1 MPDIRKPVLIV
12 GGSLVGLATSALLG
26 AHGVDT
32 LVVERHS
39 GTAIHPRAAS
49 FHQRTMEI
57 FRSLGIDKQVE
68 RAADLEFVQQGAIM
82 AVETLAGKELAYF
95 QENYNSG
102 VEHLS
107 ATPRLF
113 ITQIGLEP
121 ILRDRARQDGA
132 DIRFNTELVAFS
144 EVDDGVHATIRD
156 RADGSTQT
164 VHADYLVA
172 ADGAHS
178 PIREQLG
185 IPLEGRGTFANCIT
199 IYFKSDVR
207 EMIGDRNLSVI
218 YVTHPEFLAFFRFS
232 ITADSGF
239 LAVFSTKTA
248 GGGKDTNVSADLS
261 TERLTYFVRAALGAP
276 DDWPITIDSV
286 QSWEASAGWASSFR
300 SGRVLLAGDSAHTMP
315 PTGGFGG
322 NAGIADAHNLAWKL
336 AHVLGGTAGPT
347 LLDSY
352 DAERR
357 PNSALVA
364 EQAYARYVA
373 RLDPDL
379 PQENLAEILDDAAVE
394 LGAVY
399 RSDAVI
405 AVIPE
410 ESADGDLPATGA
422 GPAIG
427 ADPATG
433 AGPATHNPRSGTLLV
448 GSRAPHVWLARG
460 GDEISTLD
468 LVQRGFLLL
477 TGSAGGG
484 WAEAA
489 AAVAADLDV
498 PITAVVV
505 GQGGVTDPAGTFHQ
519 VYGIEPGG
527 AVLIRPDDIV
537 AWRSVTAPSDAGEA
551 LRSAMTRVLAVT
563 SPVAG

>member
-1 MPDIRKPVLIV
+1 MSDIRTPVLIV

-26 AHGVDT
+26 AQGVAS

-57 FRSLGIDKQVE
+57 FRGLGIDEKVE
-68 RAADLEFVQQGAIM
+68 EAANLEFVQQGAIM

-95 QENYNSG
+95 QENYNAG

-121 ILRDRARQDGA
+121 ILRDRARELGA
-132 DIRFNTELVAFS
+132 DIRFNTELVDFS
-144 EVDDGVHATIRD
+144 EGDDGIHATIRS
-156 RADGSTQT
+156 RVDGSVQT

-178 PIREQLG
+178 PIREQLD
-185 IPLEGRGTFANCIT
+185 IPLAGRGTFANCIT

-248 GGGKDTNVSADLS
+248 DGGKDTNVSADLS
-261 TERLTYFVRAALGAP
+261 TERLTHFVRTALGAP
-276 DDWPITIDSV
+276 ADWPIEIENV
-286 QSWEASAGWASSFR
+286 QSWEASAGWAAAFR

-322 NAGIADAHNLAWKL
+322 NTGIADAHNLAWKL
-336 AHVLGGTAGPT
+336 AQVLRGTAGPG
-347 LLDSY
+347 LLDTY

-357 PNSALVA
+357 PNAALIA

-379 PQENLAEILDDAAVE
+379 PKDNLPEMLDDAAIE

-399 RSDAVI
+399 TSGAVTDDG
-405 AVIPE
+405 
-410 ESADGDLPATGA
+410 ADDGA
-422 GPAIG
+422 GDG
-427 ADPATG
+427 AERPG
-433 AGPATHNPRSGTLLV
+433 THNPRTGTLLV
-448 GSRAPHVWLARG
+448 GSRAPHVWLTRDG
-460 GDEISTLD
+460 EQVSTLD
-468 LVQRGFLLL
+468 LVGGQFLLL
-477 TGSAGGG
+477 TGPDGDD
-484 WAEAA
+484 WRAA
-489 AAVAADLDV
+489 AESASAALGVPVRVAQ
-498 PITAVVV
+498 V
-505 GQGGVTDPAGTFHQ
+505 GGDGLSDGTGTFLEA
-519 VYGIEPGG
+519 YGIEPAG
-527 AVLIRPDDIV
+527 AVLLRPDDIV
-537 AWRSVTAPSDAGEA
+537 AWRSAGAQTDPEGA
-551 LRSAMTRVLAVT
+551 LRAVLSSVLAAPA
-563 SPVAG
+563 PVMS

>member
-1 MPDIRKPVLIV
+1 MTEIRKPVLIV
-12 GGSLVGLATSALLG
+12 GGSLVGLTTSALLG
-26 AHGVDT
+26 AHGIDS
-32 LVVERHS
+32 LVVERHT

-57 FRSLGIDKQVE
+57 FRTIGIDEKVE
-68 RAADLEFVQQGAIM
+68 AAADLEFVQQGAIM

-95 QENYNSG
+95 QANYNSG

-121 ILRDRARQDGA
+121 ILRDRAREYGA
-132 DIRFNTELVAFS
+132 DIRFNTELVDFTQD
-144 EVDDGVHATIRD
+144 DDGIHATIRS
-156 RADGSTQT
+156 REEGSTSM

-178 PIREQLG
+178 AIREQLG
-185 IPLEGRGTFANCIT
+185 IPLAGRGTFANCVT

-207 EMIGDRNLSVI
+207 SMIGDRNLSVI
-218 YVTHPEFLAFFRFS
+218 YVNHPEFLAFFRFS

-239 LAVFSTKTA
+239 LAVFSTKSADGT
-248 GGGKDTNVSADLS
+248 KDTNVSADLS
-261 TERLTYFVRAALGAP
+261 NERLTYFVRTALGAP
-276 DDWPITIDSV
+276 ADWPIEIENV
-286 QSWEASAGWASSFR
+286 QSWEASAGWATAFR

-322 NAGIADAHNLAWKL
+322 NTGIADAHNLAWKL
-336 AHVLGGTAGPT
+336 AHVLRGTAGT
-347 LLDSY
+347 DLLGTY

-379 PQENLAEILDDAAVE
+379 PKENLAEELDDAAVE

-399 RSDAVI
+399 GSHAVI
-405 AVIPE
+405 T
-410 ESADGDLPATGA
+410 DGSELP
-422 GPAIG
+422 
-427 ADPATG
+427 D
-433 AGPATHNPRSGTLLV
+433 THNPRTGVLLV
-448 GSRAPHVWLARG
+448 GSRAPHVWLERDGAQL
-460 GDEISTLD
+460 STLD

-477 TGSAGGG
+477 TGADGQE
-484 WAEAA
+484 WCDA
-489 AAVAADLDV
+489 AAVVGRELGVDVSAVSVDSGAAV
-498 PITAVVV
+498 S
-505 GQGGVTDPAGTFHQ
+505 DPSGTFCE
-519 VYGIEPGG
+519 VYGIEPSG

-537 AWRSVTAPSDAGEA
+537 AWRSVGAGADPAGA
-551 LRSAMTRVLAVT
+551 LRSAMTALLAVPAPAM
-563 SPVAG
+563 S

>member
-1 MPDIRKPVLIV
+1 MSDIRTPVLVV
-12 GGSLVGLATSALLG
+12 GGSLVGLSTSALLG
-26 AHGVDT
+26 AQGVGSV
-32 LVVERHS
+32 VVERHS

-57 FRSLGIDKQVE
+57 FRSLGIDKKVE
-68 RAADLEFVQQGAIM
+68 EAAALEFVQQGAIM

-95 QENYNSG
+95 QENYNAG

-121 ILRDRARQDGA
+121 IVRERARELGA
-132 DIRFNTELVAFS
+132 DIRFNTEFVEFT
-144 EVDDGVHATIRD
+144 ETDDGVHATIRN
-156 RADGSTQT
+156 RSDGSTQT

-178 PIREQLG
+178 PIREKLG
-185 IPLEGRGTFANCIT
+185 IPLAGRGTFANCIT

-218 YVTHPEFLAFFRFS
+218 YVNHPEFLAFFRFA

-248 GGGKDTNVSADLS
+248 DGGKDTNVSVDTS
-261 TERLTYFVRAALGAP
+261 TERLTHFVRTALGAP
-276 DDWPITIDSV
+276 DDWPIEIENV
-286 QSWEASAGWASSFR
+286 QDWEASAGWAAAFR

-322 NAGIADAHNLAWKL
+322 NTGIADAHNLAWKL
-336 AHVLGGTAGPT
+336 AHVLRGTAGPG
-347 LLDSY
+347 LLDTY
-352 DAERR
+352 DVERR

-364 EQAYARYVA
+364 EQAYARYVG

-379 PQENLAEILDDAAVE
+379 PKENLPEVLDDAAIE

-399 RSDAVI
+399 TSGAV
-405 AVIPE
+405 AAE
-410 ESADGDLPATGA
+410 GTGQ
-422 GPAIG
+422 P
-427 ADPATG
+427 D
-433 AGPATHNPRSGTLLV
+433 THNPRTGTLLV
-448 GSRAPHVWLARG
+448 GSRAPHVWLTRDG
-460 GDEISTLD
+460 EQVSTLD
-468 LVQRGFLLL
+468 LVGGQFLLL
-477 TGSAGGG
+477 IGPAGET
-484 WAEAA
+484 WRAA
-489 AAVAADLDV
+489 AESASSALGVPVRVAQ
-498 PITAVVV
+498 V
-505 GQGGVTDPAGTFHQ
+505 GGDGLGDGSGRFFE

-527 AVLIRPDDIV
+527 AVLLRPDDIV
-537 AWRSVTAPSDAGEA
+537 AWRSVDAQSDPAAA
-551 LRSAMTRVLAVT
+551 LGSVLSSLLAV
-563 SPVAG
+563 SVPVMS

>member
-1 MPDIRKPVLIV
+1 MSDIRTPVLVV
-12 GGSLVGLATSALLG
+12 GGSLVGLSTAALLG
-26 AHGVDT
+26 AQGVGS

-57 FRSLGIDKQVE
+57 FRGLGIDRKVE
-68 RAADLEFVQQGAIM
+68 EAANLEFVQQGAIM

-95 QENYNSG
+95 QENYNAG

-121 ILRDRARQDGA
+121 IVCERARELGA
-132 DIRFNTELVAFS
+132 DIRFGTELVEFS
-144 EVDDGVHATIRD
+144 ETDDGVHATIRN

-178 PIREQLG
+178 PVREKLG
-185 IPLEGRGTFANCIT
+185 IPLAGRGTFANCIT

-248 GGGKDTNVSADLS
+248 DGGKDTNVSADTS
-261 TERLTYFVRAALGAP
+261 TERLTSFVRTALGASA
-276 DDWPITIDSV
+276 DWPIEIENV
-286 QSWEASAGWASSFR
+286 QNWEASAGWATAFR

-322 NAGIADAHNLAWKL
+322 NTGIADAHNLAWKL
-336 AHVLGGTAGPT
+336 AHVLHGTAGPA
-347 LLDSY
+347 LLDTY

-364 EQAYARYVA
+364 EQAYARYVG

-379 PQENLAEILDDAAVE
+379 PKDNLPDVLDDAAIE

-399 RSDAVI
+399 TSGAV
-405 AVIPE
+405 A
-410 ESADGDLPATGA
+410 ADGTDRPG
-422 GPAIG
+422 
-427 ADPATG
+427 
-433 AGPATHNPRSGTLLV
+433 THNPRTGTLLV
-448 GSRAPHVWLARG
+448 GSRAPHVWLTRDG
-460 GDEISTLD
+460 EQVSTLD
-468 LVQRGFLLL
+468 LVGGQFLLL
-477 TGSAGGG
+477 TGLDGEDWRTAAESASSALGVPVR
-484 WAEAA
+484 
-489 AAVAADLDV
+489 VAQVGVDGLAD
-498 PITAVVV
+498 
-505 GQGGVTDPAGTFHQ
+505 QAGTFLE

-527 AVLIRPDDIV
+527 AVLVRPDDIV
-537 AWRSVTAPSDAGEA
+537 AWRSAGAQPDPAGA
-551 LRSAMTRVLAVT
+551 LRSVLSSVLAV
-563 SPVAG
+563 PVPVMS

>member
-1 MPDIRKPVLIV
+1 MPDIRKPVLVV

-26 AHGVDT
+26 AQGVDT

-49 FHQRTMEI
+49 FHQRTLEI
-57 FRSLGIDKQVE
+57 FRSLGIDKDVE
-68 RAADLEFVQQGAIM
+68 EAAALEFVQQGAIM
-82 AVETLAGKELAYF
+82 AVQTLAGKELAYF
-95 QENYNSG
+95 QENYNAG

-121 ILRDRARQDGA
+121 ILCDRARASGA
-132 DIRFNTELVAFS
+132 DIRFNTELVEFS
-144 EVDDGVHATIRD
+144 EQDDGIRATIRD
-156 RADGSTQT
+156 RTDGTTQT

-172 ADGAHS
+172 ADGARS
-178 PIREQLG
+178 SVREQLG
-185 IPLEGRGTFANCIT
+185 IPLAGRGTFANCIT

-218 YVTHPEFLAFFRFS
+218 YVNHPEFLAFFRFA

-239 LAVFSTKTA
+239 LAVFSTRTA
-248 GGGKDTNVSADLS
+248 DGGKDTNVGADLS
-261 TERLTYFVRAALGAP
+261 TERLTYYVRTALGAP
-276 DDWPITIDSV
+276 DDWPIEIENV
-286 QSWEASAGWASSFR
+286 QSWEASAGWATAFR

-322 NAGIADAHNLAWKL
+322 NTGIADAQNLAWKL
-336 AHVLGGTAGPT
+336 AHVLRGTAGPG
-347 LLDSY
+347 LLDTY

-379 PQENLAEILDDAAVE
+379 PRENLAEELDDAAVE

-399 RSDAVI
+399 VSG

-410 ESADGDLPATGA
+410 EGA
-422 GPAIG
+422 EAPE
-427 ADPATG
+427 
-433 AGPATHNPRSGTLLV
+433 THNPRSGTLVV
-448 GSRAPHVWLARG
+448 GSRAPHVWLAKG
-460 GDEISTLD
+460 SGQVSTLD
-468 LVQRGFLLL
+468 LVQGNFLLL
-477 TGSAGGG
+477 AGPDGG
-484 WAEAA
+484 AWCDAA
-489 AAVAADLDV
+489 ATVAGELGVAISAIAVGRD
-498 PITAVVV
+498 
-505 GQGGVTDPAGTFHQ
+505 GVTDPSGTFRE

-537 AWRSVTAPSDAGEA
+537 AWRSVGAVDDPAGA
-551 LRSAMTRVLAVT
+551 LRAAMTTVLAV
-563 SPVAG
+563 PVPVLG

>member
-1 MPDIRKPVLIV
+1 MPDIRKPVLVV
-12 GGSLVGLATSALLG
+12 GGSLVGLTTSALLG
-26 AHGVDT
+26 AQGVDS

-57 FRSLGIDKQVE
+57 FRSIGIDKKVE
-68 RAADLEFVQQGAIM
+68 EAADLEFVQRGAIM

-95 QENYNSG
+95 QENYNAG

-121 ILRDRARQDGA
+121 IVRDRAREFGA
-132 DIRFNTELVAFS
+132 DIRFNTELVEFT
-144 EVDDGVHATIRD
+144 EKDDGIFATIRN

-178 PIREQLG
+178 SIREQVG
-185 IPLEGRGTFANCIT
+185 IPLAGRGTFANCIT

-218 YVTHPEFLAFFRFS
+218 YVNHPEFLAFFRFS

-248 GGGKDTNVSADLS
+248 DGGKDTNVSADLS
-261 TERLTYFVRAALGAP
+261 TERLTYFVRTALGAS
-276 DDWPITIDSV
+276 DDWPIEIENV
-286 QSWEASAGWASSFR
+286 QTWEASAGWASAFR
-300 SGRVLLAGDSAHTMP
+300 KGRVLLAGDSAHTMP

-322 NAGIADAHNLAWKL
+322 NTGIADAHNLAWKL
-336 AHVLGGTAGPT
+336 AHVLHGTAGPE
-347 LLDSY
+347 LLDTY

-379 PQENLAEILDDAAVE
+379 PKDNLAEMLDDAAIE

-399 RSDAVI
+399 GSSAV
-405 AVIPE
+405 VPE
-410 ESADGDLPATGA
+410 TSDLP
-422 GPAIG
+422 
-427 ADPATG
+427 D
-433 AGPATHNPRSGTLLV
+433 THNPRTGTLLV
-448 GSRAPHVWLARG
+448 GSRAPHVWLTKDG
-460 GDEISTLD
+460 EKVSSLD
-468 LVQRGFLLL
+468 LVRRGFLLL
-477 TGSAGGG
+477 AGSDGAA
-484 WAEAA
+484 WSDAA
-489 AAVAADLDV
+489 AAVAAELGV
-498 PITAVVV
+498 PIAAVTI
-505 GQGGVTDPAGTFHQ
+505 GQDGVTDADGTFHD

-537 AWRSVTAPSDAGEA
+537 AWRSIGGAGDPAAE
-551 LRSAMTRVLAVT
+551 LRTAMTTVLAVPAHAM
-563 SPVAG
+563 S

>member
-1 MPDIRKPVLIV
+1 MTEIRTPVLIV

-26 AHGVDT
+26 AQGVASV
-32 LVVERHS
+32 VVERHS

-57 FRSLGIDKQVE
+57 FRTIGLDEKVE
-68 RAADLEFVQQGAIM
+68 AAANLEFVQQGAIM

-121 ILRDRARQDGA
+121 ILRDRAREYGA
-132 DIRFNTELVAFS
+132 DVRFNTELVDFA
-144 EVDDGVHATIRD
+144 ETDDGIHATIRS
-156 RADGSTQT
+156 RADGSTST

-178 PIREQLG
+178 TIREQLG
-185 IPLEGRGTFANCIT
+185 IPLAGRGTFANCIT

-207 EMIGDRNLSVI
+207 SMIGDRNLSVI
-218 YVTHPEFLAFFRFS
+218 YVNHPEFLAFFRFG

-239 LAVFSTKTA
+239 LAVFSTKSADGT
-248 GGGKDTNVSADLS
+248 KDTNVSADLS
-261 TERLTYFVRAALGAP
+261 TERLTYFVRTALGAP
-276 DDWPITIDSV
+276 ADWPVEIDNV
-286 QSWEASAGWASSFR
+286 QAWEASAGWATAFR

-322 NAGIADAHNLAWKL
+322 NTGIADAHNLAWKL
-336 AHVLGGTAGPT
+336 AQVLRGTAGSG

-379 PQENLAEILDDAAVE
+379 PKENLAAELDDAAVE

-399 RSDAVI
+399 GSAAVI
-405 AVIPE
+405 G
-410 ESADGDLPATGA
+410 DGSPA
-422 GPAIG
+422 P
-427 ADPATG
+427 D
-433 AGPATHNPRSGTLLV
+433 THNPRSGTLLV
-448 GSRAPHVWLARG
+448 GSRAPHVWLERDG
-460 GDEISTLD
+460 GALSTLD

-477 TGSAGGG
+477 TGSDGRA
-484 WAEAA
+484 WCEAA
-489 AAVAADLDV
+489 ETVGRELGVDLCAVTVAAGAA
-498 PITAVVV
+498 TNGAA
-505 GQGGVTDPAGTFHQ
+505 TDPSGTFHQ

-527 AVLIRPDDIV
+527 AVLVRPDDIV
-537 AWRSVTAPSDAGEA
+537 AWRSVGPATDPAGA
-551 LRSAMTRVLAVT
+551 LRTAMTALLAVPA
-563 SPVAG
+563 PVMS